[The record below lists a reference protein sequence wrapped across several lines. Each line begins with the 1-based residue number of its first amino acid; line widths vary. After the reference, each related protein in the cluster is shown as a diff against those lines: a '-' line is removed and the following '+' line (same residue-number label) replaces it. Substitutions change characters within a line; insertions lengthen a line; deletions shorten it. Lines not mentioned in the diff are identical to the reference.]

1 MENDRKKND
10 DVVGQKPTFD
20 KRYGKDN
27 GRGRRYAA
35 DPHIG
40 TANVDFVLPQPDK
53 KRIPNQN
60 FQVISF
66 VAPEG
71 TRVRCKNFA
80 MKPGPTFATE
90 AEANR
95 HAEIIR
101 DEDPRFDV
109 EVIDLYNWMVVP
121 KPEEAKPFTRKQY
134 TDKYMTSVM
143 KGQQQALMQSKKE
156 MDDRVARDRAK
167 AEEELR
173 KKYGPDYVMKKKS
186 DAVNEYENKRE
197 ERNESVDGMTFTQ
210 RDLVNTI
217 ARFIVA
223 TKSIKPEIA
232 GELLRF
238 MEADKATQA
247 FAEKSD
253 ACHSNPEDRSSPN
266 QQPPPLPPSPPFSQC
281 IPSSPPF
288 A

>member
-1 MENDRKKND
+1 MENDKKND
-10 DVVGQKPTFD
+10 ADTGGQKPTFG
-20 KRYGKDN
+20 KRYGKGN
-27 GRGRRYAA
+27 GRNRRFAA

-40 TANVDFVLPQPDK
+40 TANVDFVMPQPDK

-101 DEDPRFDV
+101 NEDTRFEVD
-109 EVIDLYNWMVVP
+109 VIDLYNWMVVP

-186 DAVNEYENKRE
+186 DLVNEYENKRE
-197 ERNESVDGMTFTQ
+197 ERNESVDGMSFTQ
-210 RDLVNTI
+210 RELVNTI
-217 ARFIVA
+217 AKFIVA
-223 TKSIKPEIA
+223 TKSIKPEVA

-238 MEADKATQA
+238 MEAAKI
-247 FAEKSD
+247 AEG
-253 ACHSNPEDRSSPN
+253 SNEISSSSPC
-266 QQPPPLPPSPPFSQC
+266 QQMHSPPPPSPPFPQH
-281 IPSSPPF
+281 ISSTPPLL
-288 A
+288 